1 MNGRKQIK
9 ISCSG
14 KAMVSSDC
22 LTKHRATRFVAG
34 SCSNRFD
41 CNLHCCCMSR
51 TRIETK
57 SRFEECGLI
66 GVIAVR

>member
-14 KAMVSSDC
+14 TAMVSSDC

-34 SCSNRFD
+34 SFSDRFD
-41 CNLHCCCMSR
+41 CYLHSAMYVVLYVVR
-51 TRIETK
+51 TRIRNTE
-57 SRFEECGLI
+57 S
-66 GVIAVR
+66 VRRM